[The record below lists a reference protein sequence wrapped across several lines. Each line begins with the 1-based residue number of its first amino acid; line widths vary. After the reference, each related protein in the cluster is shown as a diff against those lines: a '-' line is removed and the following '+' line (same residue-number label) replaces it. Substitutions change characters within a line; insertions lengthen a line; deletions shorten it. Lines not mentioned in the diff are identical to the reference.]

1 MFLVHVLT
9 SSRTRDNWNC
19 GYLPLLCRTLSL
31 VLLELDEVSFF
42 QIFRWSMAPNLAS
55 SCSSQPGRFVHYS
68 FRSLLLSTPVDLS
81 HQHKHQAH
89 LAPHTFRGQMTQHQ
103 IVLLGQFW
111 GQAMPEDLHCHLC
124 RCLFRL
130 YLCHQHTSFEESKKT
145 IYPCTP
151 HVEQKAMS
159 QIAVRP
165 IRYHHC
171 LFGLYR
177 PNRL

>member
-1 MFLVHVLT
+1 VHVLT
-9 SSRTRDNWNC
+9 SCRTRDNWNC

-55 SCSSQPGRFVHYS
+55 SCSSQPGRFVHCS

-89 LAPHTFRGQMTQHQ
+89 LAPHTRRPMTQHQ

-111 GQAMPEDLHCHLC
+111 GQAMPEDLQCHPS
-124 RCLFRL
+124 RCLFCL
-130 YLCHQHTSFEESKKT
+130 YLCHQHTSFEEST
-145 IYPCTP
+145 DPIYPCTP

-165 IRYHHC
+165 TIDHHC
-171 LFGLYR
+171 LFR